1 MGRIATS
8 PFSIVFQIV
17 RMVVLA
23 AGAQYAEP
31 RPGLPPRCRIIAAP
45 PLRCDDMALRIILLA
60 SLLLACVRPPAAQDE
75 ARLPVEVQRVLAE
88 RRVPE
93 SSLSVYVREVGA
105 PAPLVSHNA
114 TVPRNPAST
123 MKVLTTYAA
132 LELLGPAYTW
142 RTRAWAAGPVRD
154 QVLDGSVVLEG
165 GGDPFMT
172 ADRWWGFVN
181 GLRQA
186 GVERITGDVVI
197 DNTLYA
203 YQGDDRGA
211 FDNRPYRAYNVLP
224 DALMVNFQAVNVN
237 VVPDAA
243 AGAARIRVYPWP
255 ANLAVDNEVRLQR
268 GACRGG
274 GGLVVASPEGP
285 TGGRLAVTG
294 NFHTGCAPVAVTRA
308 VMRAPEFA
316 YGTFRTFWQQSGGT
330 LDGGL
335 RMGTVPAD
343 ARLLYTHD
351 SLSLAEVIRLVNK
364 FSSNVM
370 ARHLLLTV
378 AAEKAGRPATTA
390 AGQRVLAEFLG
401 SRGIA
406 IPELVIENGSGLSRV
421 ERITAL
427 GLADVLLD
435 AWRSP
440 YSAEFQASLPVAA
453 VDGTLQRRFRTP
465 GIEGRVRMKTGNL
478 QDVSALSGYVS
489 SASGRSYVAVI
500 FLNHAGAD
508 TGHGAAVQQVLVDWL
523 YAR

>member
-1 MGRIATS
+1 
-8 PFSIVFQIV
+8 
-17 RMVVLA
+17 
-23 AGAQYAEP
+23 
-31 RPGLPPRCRIIAAP
+31 
-45 PLRCDDMALRIILLA
+45 MALRITLLA
-60 SLLLACVRPPAAQDE
+60 SLLLACVQPLAAQDE
-75 ARLPVEVQRVLAE
+75 ARLPVEVQRVLTE

-93 SSLSVYVREVGA
+93 SSLSVYVREVAA

-142 RTRAWAAGPVRD
+142 RTRAWAAGPVRN
-154 QVLDGSVVLEG
+154 QVLDGDLVLEG

-186 GVERITGDVVI
+186 GIERITGDVVI
-197 DNTLYA
+197 DNTLFA

-224 DALMVNFQAVNVN
+224 DALMVNFQTVNVN

-243 AGAARIRVYPWP
+243 AGTAGVRVYPWP

-294 NFHTGCAPVAVTRA
+294 NFNTGCAPVALTRA

-316 YGTFRTFWQQSGGT
+316 YGTFRTFWQQSGGA

-335 RMGTVPAD
+335 RMGTTPPGAG
-343 ARLLYTHD
+343 LLYTHD

-390 AGQRVLAEFLG
+390 AGQRVIAEFLT

-406 IPELVIENGSGLSRV
+406 IPELVIENGSGLSRI
-421 ERITAL
+421 ERITAV
-427 GLADVLLD
+427 GMADVLLD
-435 AWRSP
+435 AWRSS
-440 YSAEFQASLPVAA
+440 YSVEFQATLPVAA
-453 VDGTLQRRFRTP
+453 VDGTLRRRFRTP

-478 QDVSALSGYVS
+478 QDVSALAGYVT

-500 FLNHAGAD
+500 LLNHAGAD
-508 TGHGAAVQQVLVDWL
+508 TGHGAAVQAALVDWL